1 MCVFRVTYVC
11 FATLFCSEFLDVKEN
26 VEMDVSKIVE
36 NAKKKAFVDDPDV
49 PPLEFG

>member
-1 MCVFRVTYVC
+1 
-11 FATLFCSEFLDVKEN
+11 LDVKEN
-26 VEMDVSKIVE
+26 DEMDVSKIVE